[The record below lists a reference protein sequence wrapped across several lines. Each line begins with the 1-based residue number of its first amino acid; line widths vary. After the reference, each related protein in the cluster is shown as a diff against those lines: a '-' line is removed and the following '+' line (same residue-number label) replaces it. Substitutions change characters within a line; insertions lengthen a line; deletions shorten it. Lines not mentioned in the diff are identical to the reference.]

1 MAKVKAKKKGDRE
14 VVEIEVSGTR
24 LVTSLGEAD
33 DLHRKLKGFRRERV
47 ATHGQHSLKGKV
59 CPICARRGVTT
70 PINDRATTC
79 YDHRNMA

>member
-14 VVEIEVSGTR
+14 VVEIEVSGTQ
-24 LVTSLGEAD
+24 LVTTLREAD
-33 DLHRKLKGFRRERV
+33 ELHRELKHFRRERV
-47 ATHGQHSLKGKV
+47 AEHGQHSLKGKV
-59 CPICARRGVTT
+59 CPVCARQNITT